1 MATAE
6 TAEAETPARPSKRPL
21 ILGLGLALIL
31 GGGAFYALYSGTI
44 PTGGQRGPTGAGS
57 PVLDVAF
64 VPIEPLMVT
73 LGPGSPSRHLRFEA
87 QLEVTPAHRNE
98 VAGLMPR
105 VLDVL
110 NSYLRA
116 VDAAELED
124 PRTLIMLRAQ
134 MLRRVQLV
142 TGQDRVRDLLIT
154 QFVLN

>member
-1 MATAE
+1 MATADI
-6 TAEAETPARPSKRPL
+6 AEAEEPARPSKKPV
-21 ILGLGLALIL
+21 ILGLGLALVL
-31 GGGAFYALYSGTI
+31 GVGAFVGFYSGAI
-44 PTGGQRGPTGAGS
+44 PTGGRSATGAES
-57 PVLDVAF
+57 QVLDIVF
-64 VPIEPLMVT
+64 VPIEPLMIT
-73 LGPGSPSRHLRFEA
+73 LGPGSQSRHLRFEA
-87 QLEVTPAHRNE
+87 QLEVAPVYQNE
-98 VAGLMPR
+98 VRTLMPR

-142 TGQDRVRDLLIT
+142 TGENRVRDLLIT